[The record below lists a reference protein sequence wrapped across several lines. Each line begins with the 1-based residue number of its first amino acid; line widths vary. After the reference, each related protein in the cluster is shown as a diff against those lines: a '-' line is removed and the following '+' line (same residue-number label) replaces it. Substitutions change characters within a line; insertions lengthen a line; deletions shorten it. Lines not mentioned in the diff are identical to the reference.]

1 MLQKSVLAG
10 PLKKITPKTIV
21 DPKALEREFNRIKT
35 HKICISNEESLT
47 GIIGISL
54 PIMSAD
60 GRILAASHVSA
71 FKDKMSNSLMKELC
85 FELNEATK
93 QIELL
98 IASSPTTKRSSKIE
112 ESRIRNFNSL
122 TSVKNI

>member
-1 MLQKSVLAG
+1 
-10 PLKKITPKTIV
+10 
-21 DPKALEREFNRIKT
+21 
-35 HKICISNEESLT
+35 
-47 GIIGISL
+47 
-54 PIMSAD
+54 MSAD